1 MELLFA
7 IAPFIWVYFAERQYR
22 KDREKDPAIE
32 IIIQCPPH
40 PVFGFRVQRFRVQR
54 LTVEPAEP

>member
-1 MELLFA
+1 MK
-7 IAPFIWVYFAERQYR
+7 IERFED
-22 KDREKDPAIE
+22 KATNREPGTF
-32 IIIQCPPH
+32 QPH